1 MMTDSDLSLGPSKG
15 SHMTDS
21 LTRLRIGTRRSALAL
36 YLIADLLREAHPEL
50 TVEIVEIDTKGD
62 KIRDIPLP
70 EIGGK
75 GLFTYEIEQQ
85 LLSQDIEL
93 AVHSLKDLPSDL
105 GEQLIWAGS
114 PTRAAATDAF
124 ISHKWDT
131 IDAIPEGGT
140 IATGSVRRRAQIA
153 TLRPDLSF
161 VDLRGNIDTR
171 LAKLEKNG
179 WDGIIMATAALHRL
193 EMSDTVTQEL
203 APDRVVP
210 AVGQGAIGVE
220 IKEGREDVMALLA
233 PIFDEATT
241 LAARAERAFMRK
253 LEGGCSVPVAGHAT
267 ETDGGWSFRGW
278 VGAPDGSKHLTG
290 VLVGEDP
297 VAMAEAMADDFI
309 ENGARAMMKPT
320 TT

>member
-1 MMTDSDLSLGPSKG
+1 
-15 SHMTDS
+15 MTDS
-21 LTRLRIGTRRSALAL
+21 LSRLRIGTRRSALAL
-36 YLIADLLREAHPEL
+36 YQTNLIADLLREAHPDL

-85 LLSQDIEL
+85 LLSEDIEL

-114 PTRAAATDAF
+114 PARAAATDAF
-124 ISHKWDT
+124 ISHKWDG

-153 TLRPDLSF
+153 TLRPDLNF
-161 VDLRGNIDTR
+161 IDLRGNIDTR

-193 EMSDTVTQEL
+193 EMSETVTEEL
-203 APDRVVP
+203 VPERVVP

-220 IKEGREDVMALLA
+220 IKEGREDVMALLSH
-233 PIFDEATT
+233 IFDEETT
-241 LAARAERAFMRK
+241 LAARAERAFMRE
-253 LEGGCSVPVAGHAT
+253 LEGGCSVPVAGHAQKQ
-267 ETDGGWSFRGW
+267 DAGWSFRGW
-278 VGAPDGSKHLTG
+278 VGAPDGSRHLTD
-290 VLVGEDP
+290 VLEGEDP
-297 VAMAEAMADDFI
+297 VALAQAMAKDFI
-309 ENGARAMMKPT
+309 EQGAREMMKPAQ
-320 TT
+320 